1 MPPKEKFGKF
11 VLLEEVES
19 SGLGREYRAAKLSA
33 NGLEK
38 IVTVLRVRPDLSA
51 SAETVKSLMDQVK
64 FAAQLQ
70 NPTIVKLFGIGK
82 VDASFYISHEFI
94 EGKSLQAV
102 FARGRQEGFPFSVDH
117 ALLIASK
124 VCSAL
129 EYAHARKTEGGARYF
144 HGMITPSNVIVSY
157 EGEVRTRG
165 FGYWPARVR
174 EAGGLT
180 DDEAVFLA
188 PEQAA
193 GGVGETRSDIFAVGA
208 LLFQMLTG
216 EAFFAG
222 GREIDFGKRL
232 AEAKL
237 LNPTTDDDA
246 LPKPIR
252 DILRRSLTPDPS
264 TRFAEVQEMRKG
276 VDTLLFSGDFTPTT
290 FNLAF
295 FMHSLFR
302 DDIDRE
308 SRTLK
313 DEREASY
320 TEYVTDDVRNAPA
333 TLPPMPA
340 PSAAAIAAAGAAAA
354 AAAATATVTATATAA
369 APAAGSSAT
378 TLSGAS
384 IAATL
389 PAAPPPPAVVH
400 AAAPAARHAE
410 VARTAAALPLI
421 PPPPPVHAPAAHG
434 GGHGGHGSGSHG
446 SATAHGSHGAA
457 HGSGS
462 HAGTAAATHAADA
475 ASSREA
481 AAGFTFHKG
490 GKARAN
496 MPLIGGAAAVL
507 VLAAIGTTLVLRSR
521 AAAPPAATVPPPTT
535 MSAEMVALAR
545 KARELEEKLQALE
558 AEKAAAAAKAE
569 DDAKKK
575 VEAQA
580 KARGQAVDPEA
591 LARAQED
598 ARKRAQAEQERKA
611 QAERKRLED
620 EQKALAEQQ
629 LAEEQRRVEEA
640 RAAAAAAAAPP
651 TTVAA
656 ATPPPTPPPVTLRA
670 GTLVDVNDE
679 GVIAPVALN
688 KPPFN
693 YPPIALRQRIEGKV
707 DLSVLVDERGSVTD
721 ARVVSG
727 AGGRAGLNE
736 AASEYVRRWR
746 FRPATK
752 EGVPVKTWTP
762 VSVVF
767 MLPR

>member
-1 MPPKEKFGKF
+1 MPKKEKFGKF
-11 VLLEEVES
+11 VLLEEIET
-19 SGLGREYRAAKLSA
+19 SGLGTEYRAAKLSPA
-33 NGLEK
+33 GLEK

-51 SAETVKSLMDQVK
+51 NAETVKSLMDQVK

-70 NPTIVKLFGIGK
+70 NANIVKLFGIGK

-94 EGKSLQAV
+94 EAKSLHAV
-102 FARGRQEGFPFSVDH
+102 FNRGRQEGFPFSVDH

-129 EYAHARKTEGGARYF
+129 EYAHARKTEGGVRYF
-144 HGMITPSNVIVSY
+144 HGLVTPSNVVVSY

-180 DDEAVFLA
+180 DEEALYLA

-193 GGVGETRSDIFAVGA
+193 GGVGDTRSDLFAVGA

-216 EAFFAG
+216 EAFFQG
-222 GREIDFGKRL
+222 GRAVDIARRVADAR
-232 AEAKL
+232 L

-252 DILRRSLTPDPS
+252 EILRRSLTQDPAE
-264 TRFAEVQEMRKG
+264 RFAEVQEMRKG
-276 VDTLLFSGDFTPTT
+276 VDTLLFSGDFAPTT

-308 SRTLK
+308 TKTLK
-313 DEREASY
+313 EERESSY
-320 TEYVTDDVRNAPA
+320 LEYITDDVRNAPA

-340 PSAAAIAAAGAAAA
+340 PSAAAIAAAGAAAGA
-354 AAAATATVTATATAA
+354 ATAAATAVASSASPSPVPVMVARPAA
-369 APAAGSSAT
+369 AEAPRPSPV
-378 TLSGAS
+378 
-384 IAATL
+384 L
-389 PAAPPPPAVVH
+389 PLVPPPPK
-400 AAAPAARHAE
+400 
-410 VARTAAALPLI
+410 
-421 PPPPPVHAPAAHG
+421 HAPHAH
-434 GGHGGHGSGSHG
+434 
-446 SATAHGSHGAA
+446 TGAN
-457 HGSGS
+457 GS
-462 HAGTAAATHAADA
+462 HAHVPASSASGAGHAAVHPPETV
-475 ASSREA
+475 SSRGA

-490 GKARAN
+490 DKTGSK
-496 MPLIGGAAAVL
+496 MPLIGGLAAVL
-507 VLAAIGTTLVLRSR
+507 LIAAVG
-521 AAAPPAATVPPPTT
+521 AAFVIKGRGASSAPPATTPPPTT
-535 MSAEMVALAR
+535 MSAEMMALSQRA
-545 KARELEEKLQALE
+545 KDLEEKLQALE
-558 AEKAAAAAKAE
+558 AEKAAASAKAE
-569 DDAKKK
+569 EDARKK

-580 KARGQAVDPEA
+580 RARGQAVDPEA
-591 LARAQED
+591 LARAQDD
-598 ARKRAQAEQERKA
+598 ARKKAQAEQDRKA
-611 QAERKRLED
+611 QADRKRLED
-620 EQKALAEQQ
+620 EQRVAEAQ
-629 LAEEQRRVEEA
+629 LAEEQRRAEEA
-640 RAAAAAAAAPP
+640 RAAAAAAAAAQAPP

-656 ATPPPTPPPVTLRA
+656 APPPPTTVAVKP
-670 GTLVDVNDE
+670 GTLVDVNDA

-688 KPPFN
+688 KPSFT

-707 DLSVLVDERGSVTD
+707 DLSVLVDERGGVAD

-736 AASEYVRRWR
+736 AASDYVRRWK

>member
-1 MPPKEKFGKF
+1 MPKKEKFGKF
-11 VLLEEVES
+11 VLLEEVET
-19 SGLGREYRAAKLSA
+19 SGLGTEYRAAKLSPT
-33 NGLEK
+33 GLEK
-38 IVTVLRVRPDLSA
+38 IVTVLRVRPNLSTN
-51 SAETVKSLMDQVK
+51 AETVKSLMDQVK

-70 NPTIVKLFGIGK
+70 NPNIVKLFGIGK
-82 VDASFYISHEFI
+82 VDAAFYISHEFI

-102 FARGRQEGFPFSVDH
+102 FNRGKQEGFPFSVDH
-117 ALLIASK
+117 ALLIVSK
-124 VCSAL
+124 VCAAL

-180 DDEAVFLA
+180 DEEMQYLA

-193 GGVGETRSDIFAVGA
+193 GGVGDTRSDLFAVGA

-216 EAFFAG
+216 EAFFQG
-222 GREIDFGKRL
+222 GREIDIAKRV
-232 AEAKL
+232 ADAKL

-252 DILRRSLTPDPS
+252 DILKKALTQDPA
-264 TRFAEVQEMRKG
+264 TRFAEIQEMRKG

-308 SRTLK
+308 TKLLK
-313 DEREASY
+313 EERESAY
-320 TEYVTDDVRNAPA
+320 LEYLTEDVKNAPA
-333 TLPPMPA
+333 TLPPMAA

-354 AAAATATVTATATAA
+354 ASASGSASPPAPSA
-369 APAAGSSAT
+369 APVPVPAPPAKPPSGEIPRSALPLVPPPPKKDPQAHGHSTSDSGAHAAVSHG
-378 TLSGAS
+378 SGAS
-384 IAATL
+384 
-389 PAAPPPPAVVH
+389 H
-400 AAAPAARHAE
+400 AAAH
-410 VARTAAALPLI
+410 
-421 PPPPPVHAPAAHG
+421 PPDT
-434 GGHGGHGSGSHG
+434 G
-446 SATAHGSHGAA
+446 SA
-457 HGSGS
+457 
-462 HAGTAAATHAADA
+462 
-475 ASSREA
+475 REA
-481 AAGFTFHKG
+481 AAGFTFHKEEKKG
-490 GKARAN
+490 SKT
-496 MPLIGGAAAVL
+496 PLIGGLAAVL
-507 VLAAIGTTLVLRSR
+507 LI
-521 AAAPPAATVPPPTT
+521 AAAGGAYFLKGRGAPAPPPSTVPPPTT
-535 MSAEMVALAR
+535 MSAEMTALAQ
-545 KARELEEKLQALE
+545 KAKDLEEKLQALE
-558 AEKAAAAAKAE
+558 AEKAAASAKAE
-569 DDAKKK
+569 EDAKKK
-575 VEAQA
+575 MEAQA

-591 LARAQED
+591 LARAQDD
-598 ARKRAQAEQERKA
+598 ARKKAQAEQDRKA
-611 QAERKRLED
+611 QADRKRLEE
-620 EQKALAEQQ
+620 EQKIAEAQ
-629 LAEEQRRVEEA
+629 LAEEQRRAEEA
-640 RAAAAAAAAPP
+640 RAAAAAAPP

-656 ATPPPTPPPVTLRA
+656 ATPPPPPTTVAIRP
-670 GTLVDVNDE
+670 GTLVDVNDA

-688 KPPFN
+688 KPSFT

-707 DLSVLVDERGSVTD
+707 DLSVLVDERGGVTD
-721 ARVVSG
+721 AKVISG

-736 AASEYVRRWR
+736 AASEYVKRWK

>member
-1 MPPKEKFGKF
+1 MAKREKFGKF
-11 VLLEEVES
+11 VLLEELES
-19 SGLGREYRAAKLSA
+19 SGLGSEYRAAKLGAS
-33 NGLEK
+33 GLEK
-38 IVTVLRVRPDLSA
+38 IVVVLRVRPDLSA
-51 SAETVKSLMDQVK
+51 NADMVKSLMDQVK

-70 NPTIVKLFGIGK
+70 NPNIVKLFGIGK

-102 FARGRQEGFPFSVDH
+102 FNRGKQEGFPFSVDH
-117 ALLIASK
+117 ALLIVSK
-124 VCSAL
+124 VCAAL
-129 EYAHARKTEGGARYF
+129 EYAHARKTEGGVRYF

-180 DDEAVFLA
+180 DEEMQYLA

-193 GGVGETRSDIFAVGA
+193 GGVGDTRSDLFAVGA

-216 EAFFAG
+216 EAFFQG
-222 GREIDFGKRL
+222 GREIDIAKRV
-232 AEAKL
+232 ADAKL

-252 DILRRSLTPDPS
+252 DILKKSLTQDPA

-308 SRTLK
+308 TKLLK
-313 DEREASY
+313 EERESPY
-320 TEYVTDDVRNAPA
+320 LEYLTEDVKNAPA
-333 TLPPMPA
+333 TLPPMAA

-354 AAAATATVTATATAA
+354 SAAT
-369 APAAGSSAT
+369 
-378 TLSGAS
+378 
-384 IAATL
+384 
-389 PAAPPPPAVVH
+389 PAAPPAVS
-400 AAAPAARHAE
+400 AATSIATPAASA
-410 VARTAAALPLI
+410 
-421 PPPPPVHAPAAHG
+421 PPPPVATPPAKPPSGEIPRSALPLVPPPPKTAPHAHAQGSSDGGAHAVSSGSGAGHAAAHPPD
-434 GGHGGHGSGSHG
+434 GS
-446 SATAHGSHGAA
+446 TA
-457 HGSGS
+457 
-462 HAGTAAATHAADA
+462 
-475 ASSREA
+475 REA
-481 AAGFTFHKG
+481 AAGFTFHKDEKKG
-490 GKARAN
+490 SKT
-496 MPLIGGAAAVL
+496 PLIGGLAAVL
-507 VLAAIGTTLVLRSR
+507 LIAAAGGVYFLKGRGP
-521 AAAPPAATVPPPTT
+521 AAPPPSTVPPPTT
-535 MSAEMVALAR
+535 MSAEMVALAQ
-545 KARELEEKLQALE
+545 KAKELEEKLQALE
-558 AEKAAAAAKAE
+558 AEKAAASAKAE
-569 DDAKKK
+569 DDARKKL
-575 VEAQA
+575 EAQA

-591 LARAQED
+591 VARAQED
-598 ARKRAQAEQERKA
+598 ARKKAQAEQDRKA

-620 EQKALAEQQ
+620 EQKLAEQQ
-629 LAEEQRRVEEA
+629 LAEEQRRAEEA
-640 RAAAAAAAAPP
+640 RAAAAAAAPP

-656 ATPPPTPPPVTLRA
+656 ATPPPPPTTVAIRP
-670 GTLVDVNDE
+670 GTLVDVNDA

-688 KPPFN
+688 KPSFT

-707 DLSVLVDERGSVTD
+707 DLSVLVDERGGVTD
-721 ARVVSG
+721 AKVVSG

-736 AASEYVRRWR
+736 AASDYVKRWK

>member
-1 MPPKEKFGKF
+1 MPKKEKFGKF
-11 VLLEEVES
+11 VLLEEVET
-19 SGLGREYRAAKLSA
+19 SGLGTEYRAAKLSPT
-33 NGLEK
+33 GLEK
-38 IVTVLRVRPDLSA
+38 IVTVLRVRPNLSA
-51 SAETVKSLMDQVK
+51 NAETVKSLMDQVK

-70 NPTIVKLFGIGK
+70 NPNIVKLFGIGK

-102 FARGRQEGFPFSVDH
+102 FNRGKQEGFPFSVDH
-117 ALLIASK
+117 ALLIVSK
-124 VCSAL
+124 VCAAL
-129 EYAHARKTEGGARYF
+129 EYAHARKTEGGVRYF

-180 DDEAVFLA
+180 DEEMQYLA

-193 GGVGETRSDIFAVGA
+193 GGVGDTRSDLFAVGA

-216 EAFFAG
+216 EAFFQG
-222 GREIDFGKRL
+222 GREIDIAKRV
-232 AEAKL
+232 ADAKL

-252 DILRRSLTPDPS
+252 DILKKSLTQDPA

-308 SRTLK
+308 TKLLK
-313 DEREASY
+313 EERESPY
-320 TEYVTDDVRNAPA
+320 LEYLTEDVKNAPA
-333 TLPPMPA
+333 TLPPMAA

-354 AAAATATVTATATAA
+354 GAAAASSASPPAVSAPPAPVPVA
-369 APAAGSSAT
+369 APPAKPSSGEIPRSALPLVPPPPKTASHAHAHAGSDSGAHAAVSSG
-378 TLSGAS
+378 SGAS
-384 IAATL
+384 
-389 PAAPPPPAVVH
+389 
-400 AAAPAARHAE
+400 
-410 VARTAAALPLI
+410 
-421 PPPPPVHAPAAHG
+421 HAPAHPPD
-434 GGHGGHGSGSHG
+434 
-446 SATAHGSHGAA
+446 TV
-457 HGSGS
+457 
-462 HAGTAAATHAADA
+462 T
-475 ASSREA
+475 SREA
-481 AAGFTFHKG
+481 AAGFTFHKDEKKG
-490 GKARAN
+490 SKT
-496 MPLIGGAAAVL
+496 PLIGGLAAVL
-507 VLAAIGTTLVLRSR
+507 LIAVAGGVFFLKGRGTP
-521 AAAPPAATVPPPTT
+521 APPPSTVPPPTT
-535 MSAEMVALAR
+535 MSAEMMALAQ
-545 KARELEEKLQALE
+545 KAKDLEEKLQALE

-569 DDAKKK
+569 DEAKKK

-598 ARKRAQAEQERKA
+598 ARKKAQAEQDRKA
-611 QAERKRLED
+611 QADRKRLED
-620 EQKALAEQQ
+620 EQRVAEQQ
-629 LAEEQRRVEEA
+629 LAEEQRRAEEA
-640 RAAAAAAAAPP
+640 RAAAAAAAAAAPP

-656 ATPPPTPPPVTLRA
+656 ATPPPPPTTVAIRP
-670 GTLVDVNDE
+670 GTLVDVNDA

-688 KPPFN
+688 KPSFT

-707 DLSVLVDERGSVTD
+707 DLSVLVDERGGVTD
-721 ARVVSG
+721 AKVISG

-736 AASEYVRRWR
+736 AASDYVKRWK